1 MDINE
6 LKQLL
11 KDGKTNVLVIEN
23 GEPAF
28 VVVSYD
34 QFKQLSNGAVSEIKI
49 NQANGIARPEESK
62 SVLGEEELEILERIN
77 KDIQA
82 LKDELEKEEKI
93 LVD

>member
-1 MDINE
+1 MNITE

-11 KDGKTNVLVIEN
+11 KDGKTNVLVLDN

-34 QFKQLSNGAVSEIKI
+34 SFKSLNNNGEIKV
-49 NQANGIARPEESK
+49 NHSPEIQRSEK
-62 SVLGEEELEILERIN
+62 PALGDGELEILERIN

-82 LKDELEKEEKI
+82 LKDELEREEKM
-93 LVD
+93 LDM

>member
-1 MDINE
+1 MNINE

-11 KDGKTNVLVIEN
+11 KDGKTNVLVLDN

-34 QFKQLSNGAVSEIKI
+34 QFKSMNMEKEIKVNHAPEI
-49 NQANGIARPEESK
+49 PRPEK
-62 SVLGEEELEILERIN
+62 QPLGEGELEILERIN

-82 LKDELEKEEKI
+82 LKDELEKEEKM
-93 LVD
+93 LDL